1 MFTRIRADRDL
12 VLTLFFVALTAALW
26 FTPTGFENRV
36 DETAVR
42 SRARIVATD
51 NSRIL
56 QFGILKTGW
65 QTVSMELL
73 EGPFKGSVVEGDN
86 QLLGKLE
93 MDKIFMPGDDA
104 LAVITTT
111 EEGGISRVNP
121 QDHYRLD
128 TELLLLG
135 LFAALLLLFGGT
147 IGAKALLSFVF
158 TGLCIWKLLI
168 PGLLRGHDPIPLTLG
183 LVAVLCCAIIFLVG
197 GLTRKGTTALL
208 GSLLGLAVTCAMAL
222 LAAPAFR
229 LHGAIKPFSESLLY
243 TGFGYL
249 DLTRIFLSGIFLASA
264 GAVMDL
270 AMDVAASQHEVIQAR
285 PQTTFGQAL
294 RAGFCVGRAVTGTM
308 TTTLLLAYSGG
319 YTMLLMVFMAQGVPP
334 ASLFNLSFV
343 AAEFVHTLV
352 GSIGLVTTAP
362 LTALIGA
369 FIFTRAPRPAAT
381 TERLPARPEPCAAQE
396 PG

>member
-1 MFTRIRADRDL
+1 MLTRLRQRRDLALTLLFL
-12 VLTLFFVALTAALW
+12 VLTIVLW

-42 SRARIVATD
+42 SRARIESVD

-65 QTVSMELL
+65 QTVTMRIL
-73 EGPFKGSVVEGDN
+73 EGPFKDRVVEGDN

-93 MDKIFMPGDDA
+93 LDKIFMPGDDA

-111 EEGGISRVNP
+111 ESGDISRVNP
-121 QDHYRLD
+121 QDHYRLG
-128 TELLLLG
+128 TEALLLG
-135 LFAALLLLFGGT
+135 LFAALLLVYGGLT
-147 IGAKALLSFVF
+147 GAKALLSFAF

-168 PGLLRGHDPIPLTLG
+168 PGLLHGYDPIPLTLG
-183 LVAVLCCAIIFLVG
+183 LVALLVSAK
-197 GLTRKGTTALL
+197 GLVTFL
-208 GSLLGLAVTCAMAL
+208 GSLLGLGVTCAMAL
-222 LAAPAFR
+222 LVAPSFR
-229 LHGAIKPFSESLLY
+229 LHGAVKPFSESLLY

-249 DLTRIFLSGIFLASA
+249 DLTRIFLSGIFLASS

-270 AMDVAASQHEVIQAR
+270 AMDVAASQNEVVCAR
-285 PQTTFGQAL
+285 PGTTFAQAL
-294 RAGFCVGRAVTGTM
+294 RAGFSVGRAVTGTM

-343 AAEFVHTLV
+343 AAEIVHTLV
-352 GSIGLVTTAP
+352 GSFGLITTAP

-369 FIFTRAPRPAAT
+369 FVFTRDAACRT
-381 TERLPARPEPCAAQE
+381 AVLP
-396 PG
+396 G